1 MAKSG
6 KDAWEKYY
14 NGNNNITVE
23 VKKVAPYYEDET
35 SSKPSGS
42 LSIKTKVIYQDA
54 LSQHIKRGG
63 NLKIAFQFDLSG
75 PTYYSS
81 IDNFKKPGGTS
92 GIGLKPKN
100 FGIEN
105 KTFDSSFSYY
115 TAVVNA
121 LDSRLESKEI
131 GGELYEYLL
140 ATLNYSKTGTV
151 NFANIQKDSLP
162 WGEITSYFGELAG
175 PLACVSGHCAN
186 ISTII
191 PSASS
196 CKIYM
201 PDDSVPLY
209 DYKLISSNGKEYM
222 ISAKAGKSVSNVVK
236 PQFVIGP
243 LSGIIDDSQL
253 TTLKRSLSYKVL
265 QVLANSEVKS
275 GAFYAYQLIN
285 PKLLTGAMVANIMS
299 VYQRNND
306 STKKISDLNLL
317 MPFINQFKNSYSVMS
332 GKKPQDMTVGLLR
345 YVCEQEIAK
354 WSKTTTPNLNLKQIF
369 EKYLS
374 YTRVIYVKMI
384 ASATQNPS
392 FSAFGG
398 ETDAIKKVN
407 SIELRTKNDSVAR
420 VEDKVGFQVS

>member
-14 NGNNNITVE
+14 KGNDGITVK

-35 SSKPSGS
+35 ATKSSGS
-42 LSIKTKVIYQDA
+42 LSLNTEVIYQDSF
-54 LSQHIKRGG
+54 SQHIKLGG
-63 NLKIAFQFDLSG
+63 NLKIAFQFDRSG
-75 PTYYSS
+75 SVYYSS
-81 IDNFKKPGGTS
+81 VDNFRKPGGTS
-92 GIGLKPKN
+92 GVGLKPRN
-100 FGIEN
+100 FGMEN
-105 KTFDSSFSYY
+105 KTFDSSTLYY
-115 TAVVNA
+115 SALVNA
-121 LDSRLESKEI
+121 LDARLASKEI
-131 GGELYEYLL
+131 GGELYEYLI
-140 ATLNYSKTGTV
+140 ATLNYAKTGSV
-151 NFANIQKDSLP
+151 NFTDIQKDSLP

-186 ISTII
+186 ISSII
-191 PSASS
+191 PSAST

-222 ISAKAGKSVSNVVK
+222 ISAKAGRSVSNVVK
-236 PQFVIGP
+236 PQFVVGP
-243 LSGIIDDSQL
+243 LNQIIDDNQL

-265 QVLANSEVKS
+265 QVLADNEVKS

-285 PKLLTGAMVANIMS
+285 PSLLTGNMISSILS
-299 VYQRNND
+299 VYRTNSD
-306 STKKISDLNLL
+306 SNKKISNVELL
-317 MPFINQFKNSYSVMS
+317 LPFINKFKTSYPVMS

-345 YVCEQEIAK
+345 YVCEQEIVK

-369 EKYLS
+369 EKYLN
-374 YTRVIYVKMI
+374 YTRVIYVKMT

-398 ETDAIKKVN
+398 EMDSVKRVN
-407 SIELRTKNDSVAR
+407 SIELRTKNGTER